1 MSIRPNRSEAAAT
14 IRSASASTVASATTA
29 TPSEPA
35 ARTRST
41 VASSVPWLRPATT
54 TFAPAPANASAMAD
68 PIAPPPPDTRATR
81 PSRLKMSSCVIG
93 PSFDRLSRMILPH
106 GAPKIGAVMTLD
118 LNGLIPA
125 TVLPMHADGSID
137 EPALRSYIGWVAG
150 QGPVALAINVDTGE
164 GPHLT
169 HDEKIRVLRIVREVT
184 DLPIVAG
191 LAGPSTDAAVRQ
203 ATDFRA
209 AGADALL
216 VFPIPAY
223 LSEPL
228 DVRVPVRY
236 HEAIAEVGL
245 PLILFQLQPALAGL
259 NFEPETLRAM
269 AAVDGVVAIK
279 EASFDARR
287 FVDTARLIAELPR
300 PITLLTGN
308 DNFILESFMLGAT
321 GALLGFGAV
330 MTREQVDMIAAWQA
344 GRIEDG
350 RALGRRV
357 QRLADVVFAA
367 PVGDYRV
374 RLKEC
379 LRILG
384 VPGLEQAH

>member
-1 MSIRPNRSEAAAT
+1 
-14 IRSASASTVASATTA
+14 
-29 TPSEPA
+29 
-35 ARTRST
+35 
-41 VASSVPWLRPATT
+41 
-54 TFAPAPANASAMAD
+54 
-68 PIAPPPPDTRATR
+68 
-81 PSRLKMSSCVIG
+81 
-93 PSFDRLSRMILPH
+93 
-106 GAPKIGAVMTLD
+106 MTLD

-137 EPALRSYIGWVAG
+137 EDALRSYIRWVVG

-169 HDEKIRVLRIVREVT
+169 HDEKVRVLEVVRSVT
-184 DLPIVAG
+184 DIPIVAG
-191 LAGPSTDAAVRQ
+191 LAGPSTSTAVRQ
-203 ATDFRA
+203 ARDFKA

-228 DVRVPVRY
+228 DPRVPVRY
-236 HEAIAEVGL
+236 HEAIAAVGL
-245 PLILFQLQPALAGL
+245 PLILFQLQPALAGV
-259 NFEPETLRAM
+259 NYEADTLRAM
-269 AAVDGVVAIK
+269 ASVEGVVAIK

-287 FVDTARLIAELPR
+287 FVDVGQLLADLPR

-321 GALLGFGAV
+321 GALIGFGAV
-330 MTREQVDMIAAWQA
+330 MTREQVEMIALWRA
-344 GRIEDG
+344 GRIDEA

-357 QRLADVVFAA
+357 QRLADVVFAR

-384 VPGLEQAH
+384 LLDAAHVRLPLLPVSDEERAHLADVLREVGLLEAARPAVAAR

>member
-1 MSIRPNRSEAAAT
+1 
-14 IRSASASTVASATTA
+14 
-29 TPSEPA
+29 
-35 ARTRST
+35 
-41 VASSVPWLRPATT
+41 
-54 TFAPAPANASAMAD
+54 
-68 PIAPPPPDTRATR
+68 
-81 PSRLKMSSCVIG
+81 
-93 PSFDRLSRMILPH
+93 
-106 GAPKIGAVMTLD
+106 MTLNLD
-118 LNGLIPA
+118 GLIPA
-125 TVLPMHADGSID
+125 TVLPMTEDGQID
-137 EPALRSYIGWVAG
+137 EPALRAYISWVVE

-169 HDEKIRVLRIVREVT
+169 HDEKVRILRIVDDTT

-203 ATDFRA
+203 ARDFKA

-228 DVRVPVRY
+228 DVRVPVEY
-236 HEAIAEVGL
+236 HRAIADVGL

-259 NFEPETLRAM
+259 NFAPDTLRAM
-269 AAVDGVVAIK
+269 AAVEGVVAIK

-287 FVDTARLIAELPR
+287 FVDTARLVADLPR

-321 GALLGFGAV
+321 GALIGFGAV
-330 MTREQVDMIAAWQA
+330 MTREQVDMIDSWQA
-344 GRIEDG
+344 GRIDEA
-350 RALGRRV
+350 RALGARV

-384 VPGLEQAH
+384 VIEAAHVRLPLQPLRDSERAMLAGVLAEVGLLREAARA

>member
-1 MSIRPNRSEAAAT
+1 
-14 IRSASASTVASATTA
+14 
-29 TPSEPA
+29 
-35 ARTRST
+35 
-41 VASSVPWLRPATT
+41 
-54 TFAPAPANASAMAD
+54 
-68 PIAPPPPDTRATR
+68 
-81 PSRLKMSSCVIG
+81 
-93 PSFDRLSRMILPH
+93 
-106 GAPKIGAVMTLD
+106 
-118 LNGLIPA
+118 
-125 TVLPMHADGSID
+125 MHADGSID
-137 EPALRSYIGWVAG
+137 EDGLRSYIAWVAE
-150 QGPVALAINVDTGE
+150 QQPVALAINVDTGE

-169 HDEKIRVLRIVREVT
+169 HDEKVRVLEIVDDVT

-203 ATDFRA
+203 AREFA
-209 AGADALL
+209 QAGADAFL

-228 DVRVPVRY
+228 DVRVPVQY

-269 AAVDGVVAIK
+269 ASVEGVVAMK

-287 FVDTARLIAELPR
+287 FVDTVRLLQDLPR
-300 PITLLTGN
+300 PITMLTGN

-321 GALLGFGAV
+321 GALIGFGAV
-330 MTREQVDMIAAWQA
+330 MTREQVEMIDAWTA
-344 GRIEDG
+344 GRIDDA
-350 RALGRRV
+350 RALGRRI
-357 QRLADVVFAA
+357 QRLADVVFAK

-379 LRILG
+379 LVALG
-384 VPGLEQAH
+384 VLEAAHVRRPLLGIGAEERVALSDVLVEVGLLEPSHA

>member
-1 MSIRPNRSEAAAT
+1 
-14 IRSASASTVASATTA
+14 
-29 TPSEPA
+29 
-35 ARTRST
+35 
-41 VASSVPWLRPATT
+41 
-54 TFAPAPANASAMAD
+54 MA
-68 PIAPPPPDTRATR
+68 
-81 PSRLKMSSCVIG
+81 
-93 PSFDRLSRMILPH
+93 
-106 GAPKIGAVMTLD
+106 LD
-118 LNGLIPA
+118 LDGLIPA
-125 TVLPMHADGSID
+125 TVLPMHADGRID
-137 EPALRSYIGWVAG
+137 EGGLRSYIGWVAA

-164 GPHLT
+164 GPHLS
-169 HDEKIRVLRIVREVT
+169 HDEKVRVLTVVREVT
-184 DLPIVAG
+184 ALPIVAG
-191 LAGPSTDAAVRQ
+191 LAGPSTEAAVRQ
-203 ATDFRA
+203 ARDFKA

-236 HEAIAEVGL
+236 HEAIAQVGL
-245 PLILFQLQPALAGL
+245 PMILFQLQPALAGL
-259 NFEPETLRAM
+259 NFAPDTLRAM

-287 FVDTARLIAELPR
+287 FVDVANLLADLPR

-308 DNFILESFMLGAT
+308 DNFILESFVLGAT
-321 GALLGFGAV
+321 GALIGFGAV
-330 MTREQVDMIAAWQA
+330 MTREQVDMIEAWRS
-344 GRIEDG
+344 GRIDDA
-350 RALGRRV
+350 RRLGRRV

-384 VPGLEQAH
+384 VLEAAHVRPPLMPIDDAERAHLADVLAEVGLLEPIRA

>member
-1 MSIRPNRSEAAAT
+1 
-14 IRSASASTVASATTA
+14 
-29 TPSEPA
+29 
-35 ARTRST
+35 
-41 VASSVPWLRPATT
+41 
-54 TFAPAPANASAMAD
+54 
-68 PIAPPPPDTRATR
+68 
-81 PSRLKMSSCVIG
+81 
-93 PSFDRLSRMILPH
+93 
-106 GAPKIGAVMTLD
+106 MTLN

-125 TVLPMHADGSID
+125 TVLPMQSDGSID
-137 EPALRSYIGWVAG
+137 EDGLRSYIRWIAD

-169 HDEKIRVLRIVREVT
+169 HDEKVRVLQLVREVT

-203 ATDFRA
+203 ARDFKA
-209 AGADALL
+209 AGANALL
-216 VFPIPAY
+216 LFPIPAY

-228 DVRVPVRY
+228 DPRVPVQY
-236 HEAIAEVGL
+236 HEAIAQVGL

-259 NFEPETLRAM
+259 NFEPRTLRAM
-269 AAVDGVVAIK
+269 ASVDGVVAIK

-287 FVDTARLIAELPR
+287 FVDTARLLNDLPR

-321 GALLGFGAV
+321 GALIGFGAV
-330 MTREQVDMIAAWQA
+330 MTRQQVEMIDAWNS
-344 GRIEDG
+344 GRVDDAKE
-350 RALGRRV
+350 LGRRV

-384 VPGLEQAH
+384 VLEAAHVRRPLLPLEDEERQRLAAALEEVGLLQRAVAVGSPS

>member
-1 MSIRPNRSEAAAT
+1 
-14 IRSASASTVASATTA
+14 
-29 TPSEPA
+29 
-35 ARTRST
+35 
-41 VASSVPWLRPATT
+41 
-54 TFAPAPANASAMAD
+54 
-68 PIAPPPPDTRATR
+68 
-81 PSRLKMSSCVIG
+81 
-93 PSFDRLSRMILPH
+93 
-106 GAPKIGAVMTLD
+106 MTLN

-125 TVLPMHADGSID
+125 TVLPMHVDGSID
-137 EPALRSYIGWVAG
+137 EPALRSYIGWIAD

-164 GPHLT
+164 GPHLS

-191 LAGPSTDAAVRQ
+191 LAGPSTEAAVRQ
-203 ATDFRA
+203 ASDFRA

-259 NFEPETLRAM
+259 NFEPDTLRAI

-287 FVDTARLIAELPR
+287 FVDTARLIADLPH

-321 GALLGFGAV
+321 GALIGFGAV
-330 MTREQVDMIAAWQA
+330 MTREQVAMIEAWND
-344 GRIEDG
+344 GRIDDA

-357 QRLADVVFAA
+357 QRLADAVFAR

-384 VPGLEQAH
+384 VIHAAHVRAPLLAISDAERARLTAVLAEVGLVREAAPTLA

>member
-1 MSIRPNRSEAAAT
+1 
-14 IRSASASTVASATTA
+14 
-29 TPSEPA
+29 
-35 ARTRST
+35 
-41 VASSVPWLRPATT
+41 
-54 TFAPAPANASAMAD
+54 
-68 PIAPPPPDTRATR
+68 
-81 PSRLKMSSCVIG
+81 
-93 PSFDRLSRMILPH
+93 
-106 GAPKIGAVMTLD
+106 MTLD

-137 EPALRSYIGWVAG
+137 EDSLRSYIGWVVG

-169 HDEKIRVLRIVREVT
+169 HDEKIRVLRIVRDVT
-184 DLPIVAG
+184 ELPIVAG

-203 ATDFRA
+203 AKDFRE

-228 DVRVPVRY
+228 DVRVPVAY
-236 HEAIAEVGL
+236 HEAIAAVGL
-245 PLILFQLQPALAGL
+245 PLVLFQLQPALGGVNL
-259 NFEPETLRAM
+259 EPDTLRAM
-269 AAVDGVVAIK
+269 ANVDGVVAIK

-287 FVDTARLIAELPR
+287 FIDTVNVLTDLDR
-300 PITLLTGN
+300 PITMLTGN
-308 DNFILESFMLGAT
+308 DNFILESFILGAT
-321 GALLGFGAV
+321 GALIGFGAV
-330 MTREQVDMIAAWQA
+330 MTREQVDMIAAWND
-344 GRIEDG
+344 GRIDDA

-357 QRLADVVFAA
+357 QRLADVVFAR

-384 VPGLEQAH
+384 VIEAAHVRRPLMPLGDAERAHLTDVLVEVGLLDPVATA

>member
-1 MSIRPNRSEAAAT
+1 
-14 IRSASASTVASATTA
+14 
-29 TPSEPA
+29 
-35 ARTRST
+35 
-41 VASSVPWLRPATT
+41 
-54 TFAPAPANASAMAD
+54 
-68 PIAPPPPDTRATR
+68 
-81 PSRLKMSSCVIG
+81 
-93 PSFDRLSRMILPH
+93 
-106 GAPKIGAVMTLD
+106 MTLD

-137 EPALRSYIGWVAG
+137 EDSLRSYIGWVVG

-169 HDEKIRVLRIVREVT
+169 HDEKIRVLRIVRDVT
-184 DLPIVAG
+184 ELPIVAG

-203 ATDFRA
+203 AKDFRE

-228 DVRVPVRY
+228 DVRVPVAY
-236 HEAIAEVGL
+236 HEAIAAVGL
-245 PLILFQLQPALAGL
+245 PLVLFQLQPALGGVNL
-259 NFEPETLRAM
+259 EPDTLRAM
-269 AAVDGVVAIK
+269 ANVDGVVAIK

-287 FVDTARLIAELPR
+287 FIDTVNALADLDR
-300 PITLLTGN
+300 PITMLTGN
-308 DNFILESFMLGAT
+308 DNFILESFILGAT
-321 GALLGFGAV
+321 GALIGFGAV
-330 MTREQVDMIAAWQA
+330 MTREQVDMIAAWND
-344 GRIEDG
+344 GRIDDARG
-350 RALGRRV
+350 LGRRV
-357 QRLADVVFAA
+357 QRLADVVFAR

-384 VPGLEQAH
+384 VIEAAHVRRPLMPLGDAERAHLAAVLVEVGLLDPVATA

>member
-1 MSIRPNRSEAAAT
+1 
-14 IRSASASTVASATTA
+14 
-29 TPSEPA
+29 
-35 ARTRST
+35 
-41 VASSVPWLRPATT
+41 
-54 TFAPAPANASAMAD
+54 
-68 PIAPPPPDTRATR
+68 
-81 PSRLKMSSCVIG
+81 
-93 PSFDRLSRMILPH
+93 
-106 GAPKIGAVMTLD
+106 MTLD

-125 TVLPMHADGSID
+125 TVLPMQADGSID
-137 EPALRSYIGWVAG
+137 ESALRSYIAWIAG

-169 HDEKIRVLRIVREVT
+169 HDEKVRVIRVVRDVT

-228 DVRVPVRY
+228 DPRVPVLY
-236 HEAIAEVGL
+236 HEAIAQVGL
-245 PLILFQLQPALAGL
+245 PMILFQLQPALAGL
-259 NFEPETLRAM
+259 NFEPDTLRAM
-269 AAVDGVVAIK
+269 ASVDGVVAIK

-287 FVDTARLIAELPR
+287 FVDTARLVAELPR

-321 GALLGFGAV
+321 GALIGFGAV
-330 MTREQVDMIAAWQA
+330 MTREQVDMIGAWRA
-344 GRIEDG
+344 GRTDEAM
-350 RALGRRV
+350 ALGKRV

-384 VPGLEQAH
+384 VLESAHVRRPLLPLDDAERAFLAAVLAEVGLLGDAAPAALART

>member
-1 MSIRPNRSEAAAT
+1 
-14 IRSASASTVASATTA
+14 
-29 TPSEPA
+29 
-35 ARTRST
+35 
-41 VASSVPWLRPATT
+41 
-54 TFAPAPANASAMAD
+54 MA
-68 PIAPPPPDTRATR
+68 
-81 PSRLKMSSCVIG
+81 LN
-93 PSFDRLSRMILPH
+93 
-106 GAPKIGAVMTLD
+106 LD
-118 LNGLIPA
+118 GLIPA

-137 EPALRSYIGWVAG
+137 EDGLRSYIGWIAR

-164 GPHLT
+164 GPHLA
-169 HDEKIRVLRIVREVT
+169 HDEKIRVLEVVREAT

-203 ATDFRA
+203 ARDFKA

-228 DVRVPVRY
+228 DPRVPVLY
-236 HEAIAEVGL
+236 HEAIAAVGL
-245 PLILFQLQPALAGL
+245 PMVLFQLQPALAGL

-269 AAVDGVVAIK
+269 ASVEGVVAIK

-287 FVDTARLIAELPR
+287 FVDTARLIADLPR

-321 GALLGFGAV
+321 GALIGFGAV
-330 MTREQVDMIAAWQA
+330 MTQEQVDMIDVWNA
-344 GRIEDG
+344 GRIDEA
-350 RALGRRV
+350 RELGRRV

-384 VPGLEQAH
+384 VLEAAHVRRPLLPISDAERAQLADVLTEVGLLREPAPTPA